1 MSVYL
6 AYLAGVLDS
15 DGCINIDRWKDSRK
29 KKRMQYIVRIQVSVT
44 AKETTDWLE
53 NHFEGSTRLVKRDP
67 PHRDIYYW
75 RISGMKAIELLEKVK
90 DFMVLKRPRA
100 ELAIKFKDY
109 VLTRRESR
117 EAASEE
123 LRKEVKKEK
132 ELIYQQMAFLNKRG
146 K

>member
-1 MSVYL
+1 MDVHL

-53 NHFEGSTRLVKRDP
+53 KHFDGSTRIVKREAP
-67 PHRDIYYW
+67 CRDIYYW
-75 RISGMKAIELLEKVK
+75 RTSGMKAIELLMRVK
-90 DFMVLKRPRA
+90 DYLVLKRPRA

-109 VLTRRESR
+109 LLTRKESR
-117 EAASEE
+117 ESSSEE
-123 LRKEVKKEK
+123 LRNKVKREK
-132 ELIYQQMAFLNKRG
+132 ELIYNQMAVLNKRG